1 MDIGN
6 IIAAICV
13 VGGVGLVFG
22 LLLALAA
29 HIFAV
34 KKDERTEKNPVCSS
48 GCKLR
53 LMRICRLQCL
63 CGSGCT
69 GQRACKRLYRWKK
82 RGCQSDCRYYGR

>member
-34 KKDERTEKNPVCSS
+34 K
-48 GCKLR
+48 
-53 LMRICRLQCL
+53 
-63 CGSGCT
+63 
-69 GQRACKRLYRWKK
+69 
-82 RGCQSDCRYYGR
+82 